1 MKDYKSKEFFARQ
14 RQTAKDTERD
24 EMEQHCSHRAMEW
37 GQASGVCR
45 YAAGTG
51 GSQRR
56 IRGGKKREGRGGEED
71 TIMVFPD
78 S

>member
-37 GQASGVCR
+37 GQRPGYPDTPLAPIGH
-45 YAAGTG
+45 
-51 GSQRR
+51 
-56 IRGGKKREGRGGEED
+56 RGAYERGNEING
-71 TIMVFPD
+71 I
-78 S
+78 